1 MNTDQTPQQNNLPE
15 GFTPEAL
22 HEINASQPFG
32 GNNPTQIYRRHP
44 RRKAIIVAGV
54 VGIVLLTVASI
65 VWLLNQG
72 STCLNDDDY
81 KTLTGVDRTDPL
93 SSQTSFWTD
102 IIYFM
107 PKSVSY
113 DNSSTVAAKS
123 FASVGTFARTH
134 ANKSL
139 VVAISGDY
147 YSDSQL
153 TLTQQRI
160 SAVRAGLI
168 AAGVSANS
176 IQLIEPNHISV
187 DDDETNGND
196 INSPIAITITSAT
209 TCK

>member
-1 MNTDQTPQQNNLPE
+1 MNTNQTPQQNHLPE
-15 GFTPEAL
+15 DFTPEAL
-22 HEINASQPFG
+22 HEIDASQPFG
-32 GNNPTQIYRRHP
+32 GNSPTQVYRKHP
-44 RRKAIIVAGV
+44 RRKAIIIAGV
-54 VGIVLLTVASI
+54 VGIILLAVASI

-72 STCLNDDDY
+72 SACLNDDDY
-81 KTLTGVDRTDPL
+81 KTLTGLDRTDPL

-102 IIYFM
+102 IIYFT

-113 DNSSTVAAKS
+113 DNSSTVATKS
-123 FASVGTFARTH
+123 FSTIGTFARSH

-153 TLTQQRI
+153 ALTQQRI

-168 AAGVSANS
+168 AAGVSAGS
-176 IQLIEPNHISV
+176 IQLIEPNYISA
-187 DDDETNGND
+187 DDDETSGND
-196 INSPIAITITSAT
+196 INSPIAITITSAS